1 MTAETGVHFRLS
13 RYGRRRNAHTKV
25 ARAVNTPA
33 TADNSIGA

>member
-1 MTAETGVHFRLS
+1 MVAETGTHFRLS

-33 TADNSIGA
+33 TADRTIGN